1 MKFFLDLLPVIFF
14 FVTYKWSGG
23 SNAEATSA
31 LMTQLLGAVVQGG
44 VIGEKE
50 APILAATLITVL
62 VTLVLVVVAK
72 IRGEKV
78 DTAQW
83 VSLGIVVLLGG
94 ATLFFHDESFIKIK
108 PTALYVVLA
117 LSLLFG
123 HFVLKK
129 NGIQALM
136 GSQIK
141 VPQFVWTA
149 LLWAW
154 VSFFAVMGVLNLWV
168 AHHFDTD
175 TWVNF
180 KMFGTL
186 GATIVFVIVQ
196 SLAISKHIQ
205 PDIAPP
211 TDSKP

>member
-14 FVTYKWSGG
+14 FITYKWSGG
-23 SNAEATSA
+23 SNAEAISA
-31 LMTQLLGAVVQGG
+31 LMTQLLGSIVQGG

-50 APILAATLITVL
+50 APILAATAVTVL
-62 VTLVLVVVAK
+62 LTLVLVVIAK

-83 VSLGIVVLLGG
+83 VSLGVVVLLGG
-94 ATLFFHDESFIKIK
+94 ATLFFHDESFIKLK
-108 PTALYVVLA
+108 PTALYAVLA
-117 LSLLFG
+117 FSLLFG

-154 VSFFAVMGVLNLWV
+154 VCFFAVMGVLNLLV
-168 AHHFDTD
+168 ANHFDTD

-186 GATIVFVIVQ
+186 GATIVFVIIQ
-196 SLAISKHIQ
+196 SLAISKYIQ
-205 PDIAPP
+205 PDTAPP